1 MIKHSVDIVG
11 GNRENNNNMLSTVLY
26 SPLVLG
32 QIVAPIDHN
41 LHTKDF
47 QLVKEMITYF
57 PVSCSG
63 APTTAIIDWNL
74 FSSTTT
80 GAQIPQ

>member
-1 MIKHSVDIVG
+1 MLTEVVG

-47 QLVKEMITYF
+47 QLVKEMIIF
-57 PVSCSG
+57 LLV

>member
-1 MIKHSVDIVG
+1 MLTEVVG
-11 GNRENNNNMLSTVLY
+11 GNREIIIICSRTA
-26 SPLVLG
+26 LG

-47 QLVKEMITYF
+47 QLVKEMIIF
-57 PVSCSG
+57 LLVAPVLLSY
-63 APTTAIIDWNL
+63 PTTAIIDWNL

-80 GAQIPQ
+80 GAGIPQ

>member
-1 MIKHSVDIVG
+1 MLTEVVG
-11 GNRENNNNMLSTVLY
+11 GNREIIIICSRTA
-26 SPLVLG
+26 LG

-47 QLVKEMITYF
+47 QLVKEMIIF
-57 PVSCSG
+57 LLVA

-80 GAQIPQ
+80 GAGIPQ

>member
-1 MIKHSVDIVG
+1 MLTEVVG

-47 QLVKEMITYF
+47 QLVKEMIIF
-57 PVSCSG
+57 LLV

-80 GAQIPQ
+80 GARIPQ